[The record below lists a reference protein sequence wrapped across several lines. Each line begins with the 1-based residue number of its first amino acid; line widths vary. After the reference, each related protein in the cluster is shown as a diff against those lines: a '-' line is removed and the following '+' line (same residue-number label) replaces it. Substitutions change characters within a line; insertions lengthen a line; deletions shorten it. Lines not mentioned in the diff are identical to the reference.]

1 MYIDKSKL
9 ECNVI
14 PEGKKFLAYVGIGK
28 GTDRKR
34 IKARGE
40 AGSLFELFYQKTTP
54 LHVVAIGITGFSKSF
69 DKGVLLQNG
78 KSSQE
83 KIYSGSHFR
92 HRISHKSCVS
102 SFPYNSSNLAG
113 VLYAKV

>member
-1 MYIDKSKL
+1 MRPW
-9 ECNVI
+9 VQI
-14 PEGKKFLAYVGIGK
+14 PPLGPS
-28 GTDRKR
+28 
-34 IKARGE
+34 E